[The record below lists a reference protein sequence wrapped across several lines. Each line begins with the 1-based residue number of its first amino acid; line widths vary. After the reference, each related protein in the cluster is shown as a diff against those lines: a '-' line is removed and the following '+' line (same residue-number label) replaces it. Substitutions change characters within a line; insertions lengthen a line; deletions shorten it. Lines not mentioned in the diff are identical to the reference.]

1 MSIDRRR
8 IILVETSNFDTLFLD
23 RDGVINKKLEGKY
36 VRNWEEFEFIPN
48 VLSSISKLS
57 NLFNRIIII
66 TNQQGIRKGLMSE
79 NDLLFLHQKMLNEI
93 EKAGGKINKI
103 YFCPHLETDNCNCR
117 KPKIGMIE
125 KAIQDFPSINIKKS
139 YLIGDSPS
147 DIEAGKRAGLHT
159 IKVDNNF
166 TLNNWVKQILAY

>member
-8 IILVETSNFDTLFLD
+8 IILVETSNFDSLFLD
-23 RDGVINKKLEGKY
+23 RDGVINKKLEGRY
-36 VRNWEEFEFIPN
+36 VSRWEEFEFMPN
-48 VLSSISKLS
+48 ALQAVNILSKL
-57 NLFNRIIII
+57 FKRIFIV
-66 TNQQGIRKGLMSE
+66 TNQQGIGKGIMSQ

-125 KAIQDFPSINIKKS
+125 KAIQDFSSINIKKS

-147 DIEAGKRAGLHT
+147 DIKAGERAGLHT
-159 IKVDNNF
+159 IKVNNNF
-166 TLNNWVKQILAY
+166 TLHSWIKQILAH

>member
-1 MSIDRRR
+1 M
-8 IILVETSNFDTLFLD
+8 ETSNFDTLFLD
-23 RDGVINKKLEGKY
+23 RDGVINKKLDGKY
-36 VRNWEEFEFIPN
+36 IRNWGEFTFIPN

-57 NLFNRIIII
+57 GLFNRMIII
-66 TNQQGIRKGLMSE
+66 TNQQGIGKGLMSE
-79 NDLLFLHQKMLNEI
+79 DNLLFLHQKMLNEI
-93 EKAGGKINKI
+93 EQAGGKINKI

-125 KAIQDFPSINIKKS
+125 EAIQDFPSININKS

-147 DIEAGKRAGLHT
+147 DIKAGERAGLKT

-166 TLNNWVKQILAY
+166 TLNNWEKQILAY

>member
-1 MSIDRRR
+1 M
-8 IILVETSNFDTLFLD
+8 ETSDFDTLFLD
-23 RDGVINKKLEGKY
+23 RDGVINKKLDGKY
-36 VRNWEEFEFIPN
+36 VRNWEEFTFIPN
-48 VLSSISKLS
+48 VLNSISKLS
-57 NLFNRIIII
+57 RLFNRIIII
-66 TNQQGIRKGLMSE
+66 TNQQGIGKGLMSK
-79 NDLLFLHQKMLNEI
+79 NDLLFLHQKMLKEI

-125 KAIQDFPSINIKKS
+125 KAIQDFSSINIKKS

-147 DIEAGKRAGLHT
+147 DIKAGTKAGLHT

-166 TLNNWVKQILAY
+166 TLNNWIKQISAH

>member
-1 MSIDRRR
+1 M
-8 IILVETSNFDTLFLD
+8 ETLDFDTLFLD
-23 RDGVINKKLEGKY
+23 RDGVINKKFDGKY
-36 VRNWEEFEFIPN
+36 VRNWEEFTFIPN

-57 NLFNRIIII
+57 RLFNRIIII
-66 TNQQGIRKGLMSE
+66 TNQQGIGKGLMSK
-79 NDLLFLHQKMLNEI
+79 NDLLFLHQKMLKKI
-93 EKAGGKINKI
+93 EKADGKINKI

-125 KAIQDFPSINIKKS
+125 KAIQDFSSINIKKS

-147 DIEAGKRAGLHT
+147 DIKAGERAGLHT

-166 TLNNWVKQILAY
+166 TLNSWIKQILAH

>member
-1 MSIDRRR
+1 MSA
-8 IILVETSNFDTLFLD
+8 
-23 RDGVINKKLEGKY
+23 
-36 VRNWEEFEFIPN
+36 
-48 VLSSISKLS
+48 
-57 NLFNRIIII
+57 
-66 TNQQGIRKGLMSE
+66 

-125 KAIQDFPSINIKKS
+125 KAIQDFSSINIKES

-166 TLNNWVKQILAY
+166 TLNNWVKQILAH